1 MKTFKITVVS
11 GNEKSFSALRQII
24 EKNFP
29 DCELHFEDDIYSFMC
44 KSDND
49 VFQILVSTVCDQ
61 GISSEVLLQ
70 KTLSNI
76 SDLRVILIINSE
88 KCNYLLK
95 VPLFETSAILESNLE
110 LLPTAIN
117 KLLNNQRF
125 IQPELKLLIEE
136 KLGQSPVAKEY
147 ELTRRELEVLKCVK
161 NKFLNKE
168 IARHL
173 KISIRT
179 VETHRSNLKKKLNVK
194 NNAELL
200 EFCFKNL

>member
-11 GNEKSFSALRQII
+11 GNEKSSALRQII
-24 EKNFP
+24 ASLIANCILKMT
-29 DCELHFEDDIYSFMC
+29 YSASLIMMLC
-44 KSDND
+44 SKRK
-49 VFQILVSTVCDQ
+49 
-61 GISSEVLLQ
+61 Q